1 MSLVFLADVVYP
13 YSLGE
18 LVQSLDNLTSLN
30 EALEDVGKRLKTD
43 ELKQSFKGWRS
54 SIETSKFETKEILT
68 ALDLPFILSLIRS
81 HSTDEEWVST
91 R

>member
-1 MSLVFLADVVYP
+1 MSV

-30 EALEDVGKRLKTD
+30 AALEDVRKQLKNEEVKR
-43 ELKQSFKGWRS
+43 SFRSWRS
-54 SIETSKFETKEILT
+54 SVETSKFDTKEILT
-68 ALDLPFILSLIRS
+68 THDLPFILSLIQS
-81 HSTDEEWVST
+81 HSTDDEWVYT